1 METNLH
7 NAGKLGTVGGI
18 VMVLLFKTSIDD
30 LLVSALYAAI
40 GAVVSFGVSMLL
52 KFIIKRIPQK

>member
-18 VMVLLFKTSIDD
+18 MTVLLLKANIDD

-52 KFIIKRIPQK
+52 KFIIKRVTQK